1 MDSDTLEQLVD
12 IPYPQHPHCATV
24 LVLDTSAS
32 MKGAKIAELNEGL
45 KILADELIQD
55 DLAAK
60 RIDLAIISFGRT
72 VEVIQQFTGISQFE
86 PPELEAG
93 GYTPMGAAI
102 LEAASLIEKRKAE
115 YRETGVDYYRPW
127 IFLVTDGQP
136 TDMSRGDA
144 RWQEVIQVIHGGE
157 ADRKF
162 LFWALGV
169 DQANMTVLRE
179 LSPPNRTP
187 LQLKEAQWS
196 DMFLWLSRSLA
207 KISDSRIGEQ
217 ISLENPTGPDG
228 WGVVP
233 L

>member
-1 MDSDTLEQLVD
+1 MDSDNLEQLVD

-24 LVLDTSAS
+24 LVLDTSTS
-32 MKGAKIAELNEGL
+32 MKGGKISELNEGL
-45 KILADELIQD
+45 KILADELLDD

-60 RIDLAIISFGRT
+60 RIDLAIITFGRT
-72 VEVIQQFTGISQFE
+72 VEIVQPFTGITKFE

-102 LEAASLIEKRKAE
+102 LEAARLIEQRKSE

-127 IFLVTDGQP
+127 IFLITDGQP
-136 TDMSRGDA
+136 TDMTRGDA
-144 RWQEVIQVIHGGE
+144 RWQEVTGVIHAGE
-157 ADRKF
+157 AERKF

-169 DQANMTVLRE
+169 DQANMAILRD

-187 LQLKEAQWS
+187 LQLKEARWS
-196 DMFLWLSRSLA
+196 EMFLWLSRSPA
-207 KISDSRIGEQ
+207 KISDSRIGDQ
-217 ISLENPTGPDG
+217 INLENPTGPDG
-228 WGVVP
+228 WGVIP

>member
-1 MDSDTLEQLVD
+1 MDTQTLEHLVD
-12 IPYPQHPHCATV
+12 IPYPQHPHCATI

-32 MKGAKIAELNEGL
+32 MKGVKIAELNEGL
-45 KILADELIQD
+45 NILANELLED

-60 RIDLAIISFGRT
+60 RIDLAIITFGRSVET
-72 VEVIQQFTGISQFE
+72 VLPFTGISQFE
-86 PPELEAG
+86 PPVLEAG

-102 LEAASLIEKRKAE
+102 LESIRLIEQRKNE
-115 YRETGVDYYRPW
+115 YREIGVDYYRPW

-136 TDMSRGDA
+136 TDMHRGDA
-144 RWQEVIQVIHGGE
+144 RWEEVKTAIHEGE

-162 LFWALGV
+162 LFWSLGV
-169 DQANMTVLRE
+169 DQANMSVLRD

-187 LQLKEAQWS
+187 LQLKEARWS
-196 DMFLWLSRSLA
+196 EMFLWLSRSLA

-217 ISLENPTGPDG
+217 INLENPTGPDG

>member
-1 MDSDTLEQLVD
+1 MDSDSLEQLVD
-12 IPYPQHPHCATV
+12 IPFPQHPHCATV

-32 MKGAKIAELNEGL
+32 MKGAKISELNEGL
-45 KILADELIQD
+45 KILADELLAD

-60 RIDLAIISFGRT
+60 RIDLAIITFGKI
-72 VEVIQQFTGISQFE
+72 VEVVQPFTGITHFE

-102 LEAASLIEKRKAE
+102 LEAATLVEKRKEE

-127 IFLVTDGQP
+127 IFLITDGQP
-136 TDMSRGDA
+136 TDMSIGDA
-144 RWQEVIQVIHGGE
+144 RWQEVTKVIHAGDS
-157 ADRKF
+157 DRKF

-169 DQANMTVLRE
+169 DQANMRILKD

-196 DMFLWLSRSLA
+196 EMFLWLSRSLA

-217 ISLENPTGPDG
+217 INLENPTGPEG
-228 WGVVP
+228 WGTIP